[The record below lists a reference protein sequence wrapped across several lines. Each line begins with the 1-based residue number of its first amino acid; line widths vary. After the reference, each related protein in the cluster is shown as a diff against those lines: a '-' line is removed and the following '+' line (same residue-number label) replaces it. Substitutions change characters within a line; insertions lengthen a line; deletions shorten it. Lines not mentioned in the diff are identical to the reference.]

1 MKLASKSKKR
11 LEILEALTEGITH
24 PEIFETIDY
33 KKQSE
38 DKIKQFMYPHVIDTM
53 TEYLMT
59 NKGIGR
65 SEAKNKAK
73 EMLLWEGNVNTTVK
87 NIMFMGTQN
96 RPDMVFEIADLR
108 VAIEIKRGASG
119 SDLRSG
125 IGQSIIYST
134 HYDFVLTLF
143 IDTSDDKRVFNS
155 RNGSNEINFTDTL
168 WKNYNIK
175 LITI

>member
-38 DKIKQFMYPHVIDTM
+38 DKIKQFMYPHVVDTM
-53 TEYLMT
+53 TEYLMAQ
-59 NKGIGR
+59 KGISR
-65 SEAKNKAK
+65 SEAKVKVK
-73 EMLLWEGNVNTTVK
+73 DMLLWEGNVNTTVK

-96 RPDMVFEIADLR
+96 RPDMVFEISDLR
-108 VAIEIKRGASG
+108 VAIEIKRGKSG

-134 HYDFVLTLF
+134 HYDFVITLF

-155 RNGSNEINFTDTL
+155 RQGSNEINFTETL

-175 LITI
+175 FITI

>member
-38 DKIKQFMYPHVIDTM
+38 DKIKQFMYPHVVDTM
-53 TEYLMT
+53 TEYLMQ

-65 SEAKNKAK
+65 SEAKTKVK
-73 EMLLWEGNVNTTVK
+73 DMLLWEGNVKTTVK

-96 RPDMVFEIADLR
+96 RPDMVFEIADLK
-108 VAIEIKRGASG
+108 VAIEIKRGKSG

-143 IDTSDDKRVFNS
+143 IDTSEDKRVFNS
-155 RNGSNEINFTDTL
+155 RNGSNEIEFTDTL

-175 LITI
+175 FITV

>member
-1 MKLASKSKKR
+1 MKQASKSKKR
-11 LEILEALTEGITH
+11 LEILEALTTGITH

-53 TEYLMT
+53 AGYLMKVK
-59 NKGIGR
+59 NYSR
-65 SEAKNKAK
+65 SEAKLKAK
-73 EMLLWEGNVNTTVK
+73 EMLLWEGNVKTTVK

-96 RPDMVFEIADLR
+96 RPDMVFEIADLK
-108 VAIEIKRGASG
+108 VAIEIKRGGSG

-143 IDTSDDKRVFNS
+143 IDTSDDKRVYNAS
-155 RNGSNEINFTDTL
+155 NGSNEINFTETL
-168 WKNYNIK
+168 WRNYNIK
-175 LITI
+175 FITI

>member
-1 MKLASKSKKR
+1 MKQASKSKKR

-38 DKIKQFMYPHVIDTM
+38 DKIKQFMYPHVVDTM
-53 TEYLMT
+53 TEYLMQ
-59 NKGIGR
+59 NKSISR
-65 SEAKNKAK
+65 TEAKVKVK
-73 EMLLWEGNVNTTVK
+73 DMLLWEGNVKTTVK

-96 RPDMVFEIADLR
+96 RPDMVFEIADLK
-108 VAIEIKRGASG
+108 VAIEIKRGSSG
-119 SDLRSG
+119 SDLRAG

-143 IDTSDDKRVFNS
+143 IDTSDDKRVYNS
-155 RNGSNEINFTDTL
+155 RQGSNEIDFTDTL
-168 WKNYNIK
+168 WRNYNIRF
-175 LITI
+175 ITI

>member
-11 LEILEALTEGITH
+11 LEILEALTEGIMH
-24 PEIFETIDY
+24 PDIFETIDY

-38 DKIKQFMYPHVIDTM
+38 DKIKQFMYPHVLDAM
-53 TEYLMT
+53 ADYLAKH
-59 NKGIGR
+59 NNISKA
-65 SEAKNKAK
+65 EAKSKVK
-73 EMLLWEGNVNTTVK
+73 DMLLWEGNLKTTVK

-96 RPDMVFEIADLR
+96 RPDMVFEIADLK
-108 VAIEIKRGASG
+108 VAIEIKRGSSG
-119 SDLRSG
+119 SELRGG

-175 LITI
+175 FLII

>member
-38 DKIKQFMYPHVIDTM
+38 DKIKQFMYPHVLDTM
-53 TEYLMT
+53 AEFLSKQ
-59 NKGIGR
+59 NGISR
-65 SEAKNKAK
+65 AEAKAK
-73 EMLLWEGNVNTTVK
+73 VKDMLLWEGNVKTTVK

-96 RPDMVFEIADLR
+96 RPDMVFEIADLK

-119 SDLRSG
+119 SELRGG

-155 RNGSNEINFTDTL
+155 RNGSNEIDFTDML

-175 LITI
+175 FLII

>member
-11 LEILEALTEGITH
+11 LEILEALTEGLTH

-53 TEYLMT
+53 TEYLMSHK
-59 NKGIGR
+59 NISR
-65 SEAKNKAK
+65 SEAKMKAK
-73 EMLLWEGNVNTTVK
+73 EMLLWEGNVKTTVK

-96 RPDMVFEIADLR
+96 RPDMVFEIADLK

-134 HYDFVLTLF
+134 HYDFVLTVF
-143 IDTSDDKRVFNS
+143 IDTSDDKRVYNA
-155 RNGSNEINFTDTL
+155 RQGSNEINFTETL

-175 LITI
+175 FITV

>member
-1 MKLASKSKKR
+1 
-11 LEILEALTEGITH
+11 
-24 PEIFETIDY
+24 
-33 KKQSE
+33 
-38 DKIKQFMYPHVIDTM
+38 MYPHVIDVM
-53 TEYLMT
+53 TEYLIK

-65 SEAKNKAK
+65 SEAKNQVKD
-73 EMLLWEGNVNTTVK
+73 MLLWEGNVKTTVK

-96 RPDMVFEIADLR
+96 RPDMVFEIADLK

-155 RNGSNEINFTDTL
+155 RNG
-168 WKNYNIK
+168 YRHG
-175 LITI
+175 

>member
-11 LEILEALTEGITH
+11 LEILEALTEGLTH
-24 PEIFETIDY
+24 PQIFETIDY

-38 DKIKQFMYPHVIDTM
+38 DKIKQFMYPHMLDTM
-53 TEYLMT
+53 TEYLMSNRDISRT
-59 NKGIGR
+59 
-65 SEAKNKAK
+65 EAKAKAK
-73 EMLLWEGNVNTTVK
+73 EMLLWEGNVKTTVK

-96 RPDMVFEIADLR
+96 RPDMVFEIADLK
-108 VAIEIKRGASG
+108 VAIEIKRGSSG
-119 SDLRSG
+119 SDLRAG

-143 IDTSDDKRVFNS
+143 IDTSDDKRVHNA
-155 RNGSNEINFTDTL
+155 RQGSNEIDFTETL

-175 LITI
+175 FITI